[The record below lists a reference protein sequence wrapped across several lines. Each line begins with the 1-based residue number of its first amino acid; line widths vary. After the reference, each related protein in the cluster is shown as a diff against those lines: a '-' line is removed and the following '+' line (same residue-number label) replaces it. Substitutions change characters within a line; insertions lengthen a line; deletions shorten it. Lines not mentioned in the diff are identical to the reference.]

1 MLIEADVQPHDLG
14 PMTIPCP
21 FCHAMHWMA
30 ERRSDSS
37 NRNPRFGDCCKRG
50 KIGLPKLEPVP
61 QTLRDLLEGQDHEA
75 RQFRQ
80 NIRQYNAA
88 LAFTSN
94 GGDFGQALQGGG
106 PYVLQLHGELYHQH
120 GSLIPDIGQKPQY
133 AALYIY
139 DPDFALDQ
147 RKRNNPN
154 VSQHV
159 MSELQE
165 MLHQCNP
172 YVTMYRQAA
181 QRLREQGQNLR
192 EQGLNSTIR
201 ARLTYRAHNDP
212 RRYNIP
218 EADEIAVVLPGEG
231 ITHASRDTV
240 VQLQGGAFQRVFDT
254 HPSYAP
260 LHYVLLFPQGELG
273 WHPEILYYDE

>member
-1 MLIEADVQPHDLG
+1 MD
-14 PMTIPCP
+14 IPCP
-21 FCHAMHWMA
+21 DCDALHWMA
-30 ERRSDSS
+30 ERPSDSS

-50 KIGLPKLEPVP
+50 KIDLPKLQPVP
-61 QTLRDLLEGQDHEA
+61 QTLRDLLEGQNLEA
-75 RQFRQ
+75 RQFCQ

-88 LAFTSN
+88 LTFTSL
-94 GGDFGQALQGGG
+94 GGDFDQALPAGGG
-106 PYVLQLHGELYHQH
+106 PYVLQLHGELYHRH
-120 GSLIPDIGQKPQY
+120 GSLIPNNDPDVQY
-133 AALYIY
+133 AQLYIY
-139 DPDFALDQ
+139 DPHFTLDQ
-147 RKRNNPN
+147 RMRNNPN

-181 QRLREQGQNLR
+181 QRLREKGQN
-192 EQGLNSTIR
+192 NTIR

-218 EADEIAVVLPGEG
+218 VADEIAVVLPGEG

-240 VQLQGGAFQRVFDT
+240 VQLQGRMIMSF
-254 HPSYAP
+254 
-260 LHYVLLFPQGELG
+260 
-273 WHPEILYYDE
+273 